1 MRNNKNEKGAALLT
15 TVILGIVALAVV
27 AALMTFIMYGKRTSV
42 IETRYASALEA
53 AKGGA
58 DIIIG
63 GLINDTLYCQC
74 GSSKQLCSYCLDG
87 NTIYNIYIGQN
98 ANSTQMTIGNYT
110 VTAQIISKLTTSST
124 DIYAVRVNSTS
135 SGSNPEQA
143 TIEFVIKVE

>member
-1 MRNNKNEKGAALLT
+1 MRNNEKGAALLT

-42 IETRYASALEA
+42 VETRYTSALES

-58 DIIIG
+58 DIVIG
-63 GLINDTLYCQC
+63 GLINGTLYCQC
-74 GSSKQLCSYCLDG
+74 GSSKQLCNYCLDG
-87 NTIYNIYIGQN
+87 STSYNIYLGQN

-110 VTAQIISKLTTSST
+110 VTAQIISKITTSSAE
-124 DIYAVRVNSTS
+124 IYAVRVNSTS
-135 SGSNPEQA
+135 SGSNPEHA